1 MTRQRR
7 KPGTSHNQLR
17 IVLALRSEVPD
28 DDLAVSAAL
37 PLLTVAAALGELE
50 LIYPLTEPS
59 DTAASAQRR

>member
-1 MTRQRR
+1 M
-7 KPGTSHNQLR
+7 
-17 IVLALRSEVPD
+17 LALRSEVPD

-50 LIYPLTEPS
+50 LIYPLTEPA